1 MATQHRVDRVREQLL
16 REVSDIVGRLKDPR
30 VHLVTVVDTAVSRDL
45 RQATLYVSLIGT
57 REQQR
62 DAVEGLNH
70 ALGFIRRE
78 VAQRIQLRQVPELRV
93 VYDTTSERA
102 ARISALIDQAVAL
115 ENRSATERGA
125 SSDGTR
131 PDASGQAGQT
141 GAEDDAGEDDEE
153 DADDDEA
160 QAAADVAR

>member
-16 REVSDIVGRLKDPR
+16 REVSDIVGRLQDPR
-30 VHLVTVVDTAVSRDL
+30 VHLVTVVDTAISRDL

-57 REQQR
+57 RQQQR

-93 VYDTTSERA
+93 VYDATSERA
-102 ARISALIDQAVAL
+102 ARISALIDQAMAL
-115 ENRSATERGA
+115 ENRSAAARGTG
-125 SSDGTR
+125 DGIS
-131 PDASGQAGQT
+131 PDAALT
-141 GAEDDAGEDDEE
+141 GADDGADEGADEE
-153 DADDDEA
+153 PEDDDDEA
-160 QAAADVAR
+160 ETAADAAR